1 MRASTLRDDPSAAAA
16 AYPSYD
22 ALWPLVSMGV
32 LTPGPDPD
40 RQTSG
45 PFHAPNGWTVQAP
58 RRTRVAMI
66 DISVAV
72 DHPNLTGSVNLDL
85 AFDLGST
92 RLGAFPYRSV
102 TEELGDLGLAVE
114 TRLTDGLPRTSLL
127 LTELIDRLSRN
138 ATPLLERILPAT
150 AGEFSGHGTAMAG
163 LIAARPAVASGTDND
178 GKQGGI
184 PLPFC
189 GVDPNC
195 DLIPISTSFD
205 PDPEALCLAF
215 LYAELIRA
223 DIVVLA
229 RVLPDPLRTV
239 PELGSL
245 EIGDRPLVE
254 ATAAAFPGP
263 DRLELWRELAEL
275 IVRSSHRRPIV
286 CAAGNENEEQGVYPA
301 NLAADDNGI
310 ISVSAINAR
319 GQPSSY
325 SVGSNATVAGPS
337 SDSESFSR
345 TEVRLDTRR
354 SDYDPVGVPADN
366 DNARYSSFEI
376 ISCDVP
382 GDPGYTA
389 GLSQDSETVNRLRDY
404 GSYFCRFGGTSAASA
419 LVAGFLS
426 LGITAGQL
434 PGGTGGVAAK
444 VWLLSKCRTVIG
456 GETVMSFPVWSGAPV
471 FPDDSP

>member
-1 MRASTLRDDPSAAAA
+1 MPAPTPRDDSAAAA
-16 AYPSYD
+16 RGYPSYD

-32 LTPGPDPD
+32 LTPGPDPE
-40 RQTSG
+40 TTG

-72 DHPNLTGSVNLDL
+72 HHPNLSGSVNLDL

-102 TEELGDLGLAVE
+102 TDELGDLGLSVE
-114 TRLTDGLPRTSLL
+114 TGLTDGLPVTSRL

-138 ATPLLERILPAT
+138 ATPLLKPLLPAT
-150 AGEFSGHGTAMAG
+150 ASEFSGHGTAMAG
-163 LIAARPAVASGTDND
+163 LIAGRPAAASGLDND
-178 GKQGGI
+178 GKPGEI

-223 DIVVLA
+223 DVVVLA
-229 RVLPDPLRTV
+229 RIVPDPLRAV
-239 PELGSL
+239 PNLASL
-245 EIGDRPLVE
+245 TIGARPMVD
-254 ATAAAFPGP
+254 AIAAAFPSK
-263 DRLELWRELAEL
+263 DRLELWSELAEL

-286 CAAGNENEEQGVYPA
+286 CAAGNENEEHGVYPA

-325 SVGSNATVAGPS
+325 SVGTNATVAGPS
-337 SDSESFSR
+337 SDGEIFNR

-354 SDYDPVGVPADN
+354 HDYDPVGVPGDN

-389 GLSQDSETVNRLRDY
+389 GLYQDSERVDRLRDY

-419 LVAGFLS
+419 LIAGFLS
-426 LGITAGQL
+426 LGMTAGQL

-444 VWLLSKCRTVIG
+444 AWLLSKCRMVTG
-456 GETVMSFPVWSGAPV
+456 GETRLNFPVWTGAPL